1 MNRWVFNTPTL
12 AYTHTLSFSLSL
24 SLPLSGALSNSPTH
38 TLFSHTCAYCHAD
51 DTIRLLWFNFEPLA
65 TRLYFNPK
73 VFPQWPLFKLR
84 GGKKIYTDFT
94 LDFKK
99 FSLLT
104 KNRFCQ
110 SKGLLSHVE
119 ASEEKFEYFFFGLES
134 RLLIS

>member
-12 AYTHTLSFSLSL
+12 AYTHTLSFSL

-99 FSLLT
+99 SRLLT

-110 SKGLLSHVE
+110 SKGLLSHAE
-119 ASEEKFEYFFFGLES
+119 ASEEILNISFSGLES